1 MNAIKSLFFI
11 LKKTVIRLF
20 AEDYAFRASALAY
33 TTLLSLVPLLSVL
46 VYLLTFSPPL
56 FTRIINLTRDYL
68 VENFIPSANITIEGY
83 LQNFIDQAARLP
95 ALGFIFLVVAAV
107 LLIIT
112 VDGVLNEIWQQ
123 DKRKKRIM
131 GFVWR
136 WLVLLV
142 TPLIIGISLFISSYV
157 LNIPWILELINRLGV
172 QKSLLT
178 LSSLVL
184 NTLIFTIVNM
194 VVPRCK
200 VKWRAGLLGG
210 LMTALLFEAAKSL
223 FAFVMKHSTYQA
235 IYGTLAIIP
244 VFLFWLYVYWLIV
257 LFGALLAHSQQ
268 QLKLAT
274 PTSPP
279 P

>member
-1 MNAIKSLFFI
+1 MIAIKYLFLLF
-11 LKKTVIRLF
+11 KKTVIRLF

-56 FTRIINLTRDYL
+56 FTRIIYLTRDYL
-68 VENFIPSANITIEGY
+68 VANFIPSANITIEAY
-83 LQNFIDQAARLP
+83 LQNFINQAAQLP
-95 ALGFIFLVVAAV
+95 TLGFFFLVVTAI

-123 DKRKKRIM
+123 SQNRNKIIA
-131 GFVWR
+131 FAWR

-142 TPLIIGISLFISSYV
+142 TPVIVGISLFVSSYLLNVPWV
-157 LNIPWILELINRLGV
+157 LQLINRLGI
-172 QKSLLT
+172 QKPVLIILALLI
-178 LSSLVL
+178 
-184 NTLIFTIVNM
+184 NTLIFTIVNI

-200 VKWRAGLLGG
+200 VKWSAGFFGG
-210 LMTALLFEAAKSL
+210 LVTALLFEVAKSI
-223 FAFVMKHSTYQA
+223 FAYVMKHSTYQA

-257 LFGALLAHSQQ
+257 LFGALFAYSQQ
-268 QLKLAT
+268 HLLWERKQG
-274 PTSPP
+274 
-279 P
+279 